1 MKPLILG
8 ALCVLAL
15 AACGNPEAERQQRE
29 AAAAQERAKR
39 ETDAEG
45 IAKLYDA
52 AVTATEWEKAR
63 VHGAALL
70 DQFADSEAAR
80 RIEPGFAEV
89 KEKAEA
95 ARELR
100 RMQGLWSY
108 NQVSVGSKGVQRS
121 AMIQGKERVD
131 VDGSGP
137 KVVQLVFRDHP
148 EWKRHAYLVLQAGDF
163 AKACYASCQVTVT
176 VDDQAPRR
184 MAAHRPDTDEAI
196 AMFITDNR
204 GLWRLARKA
213 KVIRIEFP
221 VKAGGTRTAVF
232 ETGGLDGSQMPAGW
246 D

>member
-8 ALCVLAL
+8 ALCVVAL

-29 AAAAQERAKR
+29 AAAAQERAKQ
-39 ETDAEG
+39 EADAEG

-63 VHGAALL
+63 LHGAALL
-70 DQFADSEAAR
+70 DQFPDSEAAR

-95 ARELR
+95 AAELR
-100 RMQGLWSY
+100 RMQALWSY
-108 NQVSVGSKGVQRS
+108 NQVTVGSKGVQRS

-131 VDGSGP
+131 VDGGGA
-137 KVVQLVFRDHP
+137 KTVQLVFRDHP

-163 AKACYASCQVTVT
+163 AKACYRACQVKIG
-176 VDDQAPRR
+176 VDGATPRP

-196 AMFITDNR
+196 AMFSDDHR
-204 GLWRLARKA
+204 GLWRQARKA
-213 KVIRIEFP
+213 KAIQIEFP
-221 VKAGGTRTAVF
+221 VQAGGTRSVVF
-232 ETGGLDGSQMPAGW
+232 ETGGLDGGQMPGW